1 MSDVKKILIIR
12 LSALGDILLT
22 TPVIRS
28 LKNKYPDSEIDFLLK
43 REYSDTLKYNPYI
56 NNLLFFGDKYYQA
69 NYDLI
74 IDLQNNH
81 SSKKIISKL
90 KAMRGKTKVYRFNK
104 PQLKKFMLVNFKI
117 NLYKEILQI
126 PEMYAASIP
135 DLKLDDKGLDLFLG
149 DYGYVELEKG
159 EYIGIAPGSRH
170 FTKRYPLNYFAELGN
185 LLSSG
190 GFKILIFGG
199 SSDKIICRELENKI
213 PGAINLCN
221 ENQLLLTGRYM
232 NECKLVITNDSG
244 LMHVASAL
252 QKPVIALFGSSVR
265 EFGFAPYKTKNLLL
279 ENNSLSCR
287 PCSHYGREECP
298 KKHFNCMMKLI
309 PSLVYQKTIEFME
322 I

>member
-1 MSDVKKILIIR
+1 MSNVKKILIIR

-43 REYSDTLKYNPYI
+43 KEYSDTLKFNPYI
-56 NNLLFFGDKYYQA
+56 NNLLFYGNNFHQTKY
-69 NYDLI
+69 DII
-74 IDLQNNH
+74 IDLQNNLL
-81 SSKKIISKL
+81 SKKIISKL
-90 KAMRGKTKVYRFNK
+90 NSRLGKTKVYRFHK
-104 PQLKKFMLVNFKI
+104 PQLQKFMLVNFKI
-117 NLYKEILQI
+117 NLYKKILQI

-135 DLKLDDKGLDLFLG
+135 DLALDDKGLDLFLG
-149 DYGYVELEKG
+149 DYGYVELEGG

-170 FTKRYPLNYFAELGN
+170 FTKRYPLNYFADLGN
-185 LLSSG
+185 LFSSK
-190 GFKILIFGG
+190 GFKTLIFGG
-199 SSDKIICRELENKI
+199 SSDKIICKELENRI
-213 PGAINLCN
+213 PGSINLCN
-221 ENQLLLTGRYM
+221 YNQLLLTGRYM
-232 NECKLVITNDSG
+232 NKCKFIVTNDSG

-252 QKPVIALFGSSVR
+252 QKPIIALFGSSVK
-265 EFGFAPYKTKNLLL
+265 EFGFVPYKTKNLLL

>member
-43 REYSDTLKYNPYI
+43 KEYSDTLKYNPYI
-56 NNLLFFGDKYYQA
+56 NNLLLFGA
-69 NYDLI
+69 NNHHRNYDII
-74 IDLQNNH
+74 IDLQNNYT
-81 SSKKIISKL
+81 SKKIISKL
-90 KAMRGKTKVYRFNK
+90 KSVHRRTKVYRFGK

-135 DLKLDDKGLDLFLG
+135 ELALDDKGLDLFLG
-149 DYGYVELEKG
+149 DYGFVELERG
-159 EYIGIAPGSRH
+159 DYIGFAPGSRH

-185 LLSSG
+185 LFSAK

-199 SSDKIICRELENKI
+199 SSDKIICRDLEKGI
-213 PGAINLCN
+213 TGSINLCN
-221 ENQLLLTGRYM
+221 DNQLLLTARYM
-232 NECKLVITNDSG
+232 NECKFVVTNDSG
-244 LMHVASAL
+244 LMHVVSAL
-252 QKPVIALFGSSVR
+252 QKPVVALFGSSVK

-287 PCSHYGREECP
+287 PCSHYGREDCP

-309 PSLVYQKTIEFME
+309 PSLVYQKTIDFME